1 MPALPPIEV
10 AAPRGHI
17 RRRNPRAGMTLVEV
31 MVAILVLTVAVFI
44 LSSTVTASV
53 SHSIVK
59 GQRTLAVEAAMG
71 TIERIRALPQEDVFA
86 LYNDVG
92 ADDPYGA
99 GSGPGATFDVEG
111 LNPVLDAAGEP
122 LPIGRVLLPGAGAV
136 LDESAAE
143 PEFGLPR
150 DLDGDLVITP
160 GNCAD
165 RYIVLPLTVR
175 IEWLSRLGPRTLEM
189 STMISDLEK
198 WKE

>member
-1 MPALPPIEV
+1 
-10 AAPRGHI
+10 
-17 RRRNPRAGMTLVEV
+17 MTLVEV

-59 GQRTLAVEAAMG
+59 AQRTLAVEAAMG

-86 LYNDVG
+86 LYNDVHS
-92 ADDPYGA
+92 DDPYGA
-99 GSGPGATFDVEG
+99 GTGPGATFDVEG
-111 LNPVLDAAGEP
+111 LDPVLDPEGNP
-122 LPIGRVLLPGAGAV
+122 VPIGKVLLPGQGEV
-136 LDESAAE
+136 LDESSSQ

-150 DLDGDLVITP
+150 DLDGDLTIAS

-175 IEWLSRLGPRTLEM
+175 IEWLSRLGPRSLEM
-189 STMISDLEK
+189 STMLADLEK

>member
-1 MPALPPIEV
+1 MLAIPPSQDPAF
-10 AAPRGHI
+10 
-17 RRRNPRAGMTLVEV
+17 RRRTGHVNSRAGMTLVEV

-53 SHSIVK
+53 SHTIVK

-71 TIERIRALPQEDVFA
+71 TIERVRALPQEDVFA
-86 LYNDVG
+86 LYNDV
-92 ADDPYGA
+92 AFDDPYGA
-99 GSGPGATFDVEG
+99 GSGPGPTFDVEG
-111 LNPVLDAAGEP
+111 LNPVLDAAGNP
-122 LPIGRVLLPGAGAV
+122 LPIGRVLLPGKEEV
-136 LDESAAE
+136 LDESIVE

-150 DLDGDLVITP
+150 DLDGNLVVES

-165 RYIVLPLTVR
+165 RYIILPLTVR
-175 IEWLSRLGPRTLEM
+175 IEWLSRLGPRSLEM